1 MPANDGRY
9 APAHLR
15 TCTDTQ
21 LCTRYAARMSLVIAV
36 ALLKGGVGKTTTA
49 VALAEAA
56 TVAGPVTLVDTDP
69 MGAAVRWSVLAEESG
84 RPLQC
89 TVIGHPS
96 ASLGKRLGALAYDS
110 AVVVIDAPP
119 PGALA
124 IAQAA
129 IKAASIV
136 IVPVPARMADLDRVP
151 ATLDIARQDGQRRVF
166 AVMTFARNVDSDD
179 RRTNAEVAARAAL
192 RSWGVDVLDTA
203 LPPRVTIANQY
214 GIRPRGALAKYG
226 ADLLD
231 EITRRTTE

>member
-1 MPANDGRY
+1 MQI
-9 APAHLR
+9 H
-15 TCTDTQ
+15 TH
-21 LCTRYAARMSLVIAV
+21 TRATLHGMALVIAV

-84 RPLQC
+84 RPLEAA
-89 TVIGHPS
+89 VIGHPS
-96 ASLGKRLGALAYDS
+96 ASLGKRLGALAHDS

-151 ATLDIARQDGQRRVF
+151 ATLDIARQEGRRRVF
-166 AVMTFARNVDSDD
+166 AVMTFARNVDIDD

-192 RSWGVDVLDTA
+192 RSWGVDVLNTA

-214 GIRPRGALAKYG
+214 GTRPRGALAKYG
-226 ADLLD
+226 VDLLD